1 MSPSVRHNLV
11 HEAVIAGRNVVEK
24 SASATP
30 AQRQVIAAGLPD
42 QQTLQMSKRA
52 SLAHVLATGQ
62 MIEDSE

>member
-1 MSPSVRHNLV
+1 MSPAVRHSLV

-30 AQRQVIAAGLPD
+30 AQREVIAAGLPD
-42 QQTLQMSKRA
+42 RRTVELSKRA

-62 MIEDSE
+62 MIEEAE